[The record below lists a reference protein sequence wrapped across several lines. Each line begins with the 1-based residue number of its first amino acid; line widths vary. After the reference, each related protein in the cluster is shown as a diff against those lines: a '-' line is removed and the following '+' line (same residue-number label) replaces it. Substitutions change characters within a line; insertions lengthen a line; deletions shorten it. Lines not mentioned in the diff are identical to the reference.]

1 MTTATTTTAATVADY
16 SAAVHALANAT
27 AERTSLINRI
37 AYWNAQYDLYTGPIT
52 ADHLGAST
60 SINRGVQADVAIA
73 ELRKYTRQLSAIHAQ
88 IAELTAAV
96 EAEAAAAA
104 EVVAAAEPAAPTF
117 QTIAEL
123 KASAMYRR
131 WVELDRE
138 IGAAITARD
147 KAQSYSY
154 VREDGTPVQSKA
166 IARHQATIDRLLP
179 EWAPLD
185 EMILTISANLRR
197 R

>member
-1 MTTATTTTAATVADY
+1 MTNATATTVADY
-16 SAAVHALANAT
+16 SAAAHALANAI
-27 AERTSLINRI
+27 AERQSLINRI
-37 AYWNAQYDLYTGPIT
+37 A
-52 ADHLGAST
+52 
-60 SINRGVQADVAIA
+60 VIA
-73 ELRKYTRQLSAIHAQ
+73 ELQ
-88 IAELTAAV
+88 AV
-96 EAEAAAAA
+96 VDGAL
-104 EVVAAAEPAAPTF
+104 TF

-131 WVELDRE
+131 WVELDTE

-179 EWAPLD
+179 EWEPLD
-185 EMILTISANLRR
+185 EMILKISADIRKRR
-197 R
+197 

>member
-1 MTTATTTTAATVADY
+1 MATATTTTVADY
-16 SAAVHALANAT
+16 SAAAHALANAI

-73 ELRKYTRQLSAIHAQ
+73 ELRKYTRQLNAIEVQ

-96 EAEAAAAA
+96 EAEAAAVAEA
-104 EVVAAAEPAAPTF
+104 EVVEPAAPTF

-154 VREDGTPVQSKA
+154 VREDGTPVQAKA

-179 EWAPLD
+179 EWEPLD
-185 EMILTISANLRR
+185 EMILKISADIRKRR
-197 R
+197 

>member
-1 MTTATTTTAATVADY
+1 MTTATTTTAA
-16 SAAVHALANAT
+16 AALTNAI

-104 EVVAAAEPAAPTF
+104 EAEVVEPAAPTF

-131 WVELDRE
+131 WVELDTE

-147 KAQSYSY
+147 TAQSYSY
-154 VREDGTPVQSKA
+154 VREDGTPVQARA

-179 EWAPLD
+179 EWEPLD

>member
-1 MTTATTTTAATVADY
+1 MTTATTTTAA
-16 SAAVHALANAT
+16 ALANAT

-96 EAEAAAAA
+96 EAEAAAA
-104 EVVAAAEPAAPTF
+104 EVVEPAAPTF
-117 QTIAEL
+117 QTIAAH

-131 WVELDRE
+131 WVELDTE

>member
-16 SAAVHALANAT
+16 SAAAHALANAT

-104 EVVAAAEPAAPTF
+104 EVVEPAAPTF

-131 WVELDRE
+131 WVELDTE

>member
-1 MTTATTTTAATVADY
+1 MTTATTTTAA
-16 SAAVHALANAT
+16 AALTNAI

-104 EVVAAAEPAAPTF
+104 EAEVVEPAAPTF

-131 WVELDRE
+131 WVELDTE

-154 VREDGTPVQSKA
+154 VREDGTPVQARA

-179 EWAPLD
+179 EWEPLD

>member
-16 SAAVHALANAT
+16 SAAAHALANAT

-96 EAEAAAAA
+96 EAAAAA
-104 EVVAAAEPAAPTF
+104 EVVEPAAPTF

-131 WVELDRE
+131 WVELDTE

>member
-1 MTTATTTTAATVADY
+1 MTTATTTTVADY
-16 SAAVHALANAT
+16 SAAAHALANAI

-73 ELRKYTRQLSAIHAQ
+73 ELRKYTRQLTAIHAQ

-96 EAEAAAAA
+96 EAEAAAVAEA
-104 EVVAAAEPAAPTF
+104 EVVEPAAPTF

-147 KAQSYSY
+147 KAQSHSY
-154 VREDGTPVQSKA
+154 VREDGTPVQAKA

-179 EWAPLD
+179 EWEPLD